1 VLVLANLAAIAR
13 QVNDKKTLTL
23 TFCVSIFGGTD
34 NGNEEM
40 EMPALTEQHYIAMQ
54 AAEGGADIY
63 SRPIAELLREVE
75 KHNPDWIMITKPMAY
90 DGDGTD
96 QMPYF
101 GAILTEDGVKAME
114 DELDRHEQART
125 TNHPPHVTQA
135 SKLLETGACD
145 LPLDWSDLARRVAAH
160 PHYADA
166 LKSSY
171 KGNHRLLKL
180 ITENAAIALCKDF
193 SK

>member
-1 VLVLANLAAIAR
+1 M
-13 QVNDKKTLTL
+13 
-23 TFCVSIFGGTD
+23 SIFGGTD

-40 EMPALTEQHYIAMQ
+40 EM
-54 AAEGGADIY
+54 
-63 SRPIAELLREVE
+63 
-75 KHNPDWIMITKPMAY
+75 
-90 DGDGTD
+90 TD
-96 QMPYF
+96 
-101 GAILTEDGVKAME
+101 A
-114 DELDRHEQART
+114 
-125 TNHPPHVTQA
+125 PHVTQA

-145 LPLDWSDLARRVAAH
+145 LPVDWADLARRVAAH